1 MYFIVKHFNDFM
13 YDYRSH
19 KICIKYNTFLLSYNK
34 TMTDN
39 NVVWENLFKFY
50 YNEHHIATI

>member
-39 NVVWENLFKFY
+39 NVV
-50 YNEHHIATI
+50 